1 MPLYVLRVCMEHA
14 TFRIPSLLS
23 VAQLYGFSIK
33 FISEDAD
40 RGIVV
45 IELDDDEDVDK
56 LLERGTL
63 IL

>member
-1 MPLYVLRVCMEHA
+1 MEHA